1 MNAFTDI
8 LNEHVHLNRRGFLA
22 FSGGLGFS
30 VALGSAMLAQEAIA
44 NEAGLQANVWVTIGT
59 DGSVVVMTP
68 TGEMGQG
75 TTTALPLILAEE
87 LDADWSKV
95 RMAYAPPNAK
105 VYGNPHPLLN
115 GGQASL
121 ASIAVPGYF
130 TPLRLAGAQA
140 RRILL
145 DAVSARWGV
154 PVHELTT
161 DSGMVMHAPSNR
173 RIGYGEIAS
182 FATVPA
188 ELPKIT
194 VADLKKPEQ
203 FKLLGRADLGRHD
216 VMSKVTGQAKF
227 GIDVMVPGMVYAT
240 VLEAPMEGAKPDQ
253 VNAAEAMAV
262 PGVIQVLPMPFGV
275 AVIAKSVE
283 ATRTARAILKPKVT
297 WDTSNAKAAGFDSEK
312 AKEDYAR
319 HGRSAE
325 AKPMTAY
332 QKGEADQALAS
343 AAKVIEGTYWS
354 EHTYHAQ
361 LEPMNCV
368 AKVAPDGQSAEVWV
382 GTQAPVLAVMAA
394 SGVLKVTPDR
404 IRLNQVLLGGGYGR
418 RITPDIIAQTV
429 AISNASKQTIKLIL
443 TREDDLAA
451 ARPRP
456 MTHHILRAG
465 LDAQGKVVGWK
476 HRIVAENVDAVAAPP
491 RFAAT
496 GGKDYIGWNGSN
508 LPHYNIPHWQSE
520 GVRELRGM
528 RVHAFR
534 GIGAGHNKFA
544 IESFIDEVAKAR
556 KMDPLSMRLE
566 LTQDDPRARA
576 VIEAVADM
584 SEWKRKRRNGRA
596 LGLAFADYHGTVAAG
611 VAEISLDAK
620 SGKIK
625 VHQYWT
631 AADPGLV
638 IQPESVLGQLEG
650 GAVFGLS
657 VALLEELTIKGGAVQ
672 QTNFH
677 DYPVLR
683 MADMPEIHTRIV
695 RSNAP
700 PTGMGEAGVGPVAP
714 AIANAVALLTGKRLR
729 ELPMTPARV
738 KRQLTT

>member
-418 RITPDIIAQTV
+418 QSRQT
-429 AISNASKQTIKLIL
+429 SS
-443 TREDDLAA
+443 
-451 ARPRP
+451 PRP
-456 MTHHILRAG
+456 WPF
-465 LDAQGKVVGWK
+465 Q
-476 HRIVAENVDAVAAPP
+476 
-491 RFAAT
+491 
-496 GGKDYIGWNGSN
+496 
-508 LPHYNIPHWQSE
+508 
-520 GVRELRGM
+520 M
-528 RVHAFR
+528 RVS
-534 GIGAGHNKFA
+534 K
-544 IESFIDEVAKAR
+544 
-556 KMDPLSMRLE
+556 P
-566 LTQDDPRARA
+566 
-576 VIEAVADM
+576 
-584 SEWKRKRRNGRA
+584 
-596 LGLAFADYHGTVAAG
+596 
-611 VAEISLDAK
+611 
-620 SGKIK
+620 
-625 VHQYWT
+625 
-631 AADPGLV
+631 
-638 IQPESVLGQLEG
+638 
-650 GAVFGLS
+650 
-657 VALLEELTIKGGAVQ
+657 
-672 QTNFH
+672 
-677 DYPVLR
+677 
-683 MADMPEIHTRIV
+683 
-695 RSNAP
+695 
-700 PTGMGEAGVGPVAP
+700 
-714 AIANAVALLTGKRLR
+714 
-729 ELPMTPARV
+729 
-738 KRQLTT
+738 